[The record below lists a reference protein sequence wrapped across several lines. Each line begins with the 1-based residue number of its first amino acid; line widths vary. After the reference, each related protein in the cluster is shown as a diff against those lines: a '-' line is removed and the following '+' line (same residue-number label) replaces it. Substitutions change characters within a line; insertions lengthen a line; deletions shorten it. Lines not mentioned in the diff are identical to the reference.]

1 MFWVFFV
8 FDCNYGYS
16 STATWWVSIYWI
28 VCTCDMVDL
37 RNAKRNLEI
46 NKKYQKKA
54 SITQRRT
61 QIATN

>member
-8 FDCNYGYS
+8 FDCDYDYS
-16 STATWWVSIYWI
+16 SAAIRWISIYWI

-37 RNAKRNLEI
+37 HDAKRNLEI

-54 SITQRRT
+54 SIMQRRT
-61 QIATN
+61 